1 MTEAGQ
7 NSPRVFFSQAGR
19 FILTGG
25 AATLIDLAVLNI
37 LLGSMLPPSA
47 TVGFDRYLVAKTIS
61 FICAATCSYL
71 MNKHFTFRSE
81 TQIGFSEVSRFS
93 TIAILGFCVNVII
106 PTLLFGLFSEYGALP
121 VFWRV
126 NAASI
131 IGTAVSLL
139 VNFFGYKLF
148 VFRK

>member
-1 MTEAGQ
+1 MTDAGQ
-7 NSPRVFFSQAGR
+7 NSPRVFLSQAAR
-19 FILTGG
+19 FVFVGG
-25 AATLIDLAVLNI
+25 AATLIDLVVLNV
-37 LLGSMLPPSA
+37 LLGAILPPSGV
-47 TVGFDRYLVAKTIS
+47 VGFDRYLVAKTIS
-61 FICAATCSYL
+61 FICAATCSYF

-81 TQIGFSEVSRFS
+81 TQIGISEVSRFS
-93 TIAILGFCVNVII
+93 AIAVLGFCVNVLI
-106 PTLLFGLFSEYGALP
+106 PTMLFGLFSEYSALP

-131 IGTAVSLL
+131 IGTGVSLL